1 MGRITIRNKLI
12 MKYKVFFEIG
22 KHKMQQTV
30 EANNEHHAKAIIAD
44 SIIFYRTENVEQ
56 LKTKEENTSK
66 KNMMEEYDNIN
77 NLFGQF
83 FGGKLK

>member
-1 MGRITIRNKLI
+1 
-12 MKYKVFFEIG
+12 MKYVVLFELFG
-22 KHKMQQTV
+22 HKMKKEV

-44 SIIFYRTENVEQ
+44 SIIFYKSENVEQ
-56 LKTKEENTSK
+56 LKRKEENTSK